1 VPSHIHIEQSGDVAI
16 VRIDRPPAN
25 ALDLDLLAEGHAVR
39 EQLAQAEPGAVVIT
53 GRERFFSAGL
63 DLKAVPELSPAQQ
76 RQTVDGINR
85 LFSGWYSFPRPVVAA
100 VNGHAI
106 AGGLI
111 LALCADHRVCA
122 TEGKLG
128 LTELR
133 AGIPY
138 PAAAIAVVRAELSA
152 LAARRLVL
160 GAALVEPAE
169 ALELGVVDELCATT
183 EEVLPRALEVAAA
196 LATLPRATYGVVKR
210 QLRAVTIEAIERVLS
225 GGAGDPVLG
234 TWIGDDTRA
243 AAASL
248 LPDGGEAS

>member
-1 VPSHIHIEQSGDVAI
+1 V

-39 EQLAQAEPGAVVIT
+39 EQLASDEPGAVVIT
-53 GRERFFSAGL
+53 GRERFFSAGM
-63 DLKAVPELSPAQQ
+63 DLKAVPELSPAEQ

-85 LFSGWYSFPRPVVAA
+85 LFSGWYAFPRPVVAA

-152 LAARRLVL
+152 STARRLAL
-160 GAALVEPAE
+160 GAELFTPED
-169 ALELGVVDELCATT
+169 ALELGVVDELCAR
-183 EEVLPRALEVAAA
+183 ESSANCGR
-196 LATLPRATYGVVKR
+196 
-210 QLRAVTIEAIERVLS
+210 LR
-225 GGAGDPVLG
+225 
-234 TWIGDDTRA
+234 
-243 AAASL
+243 
-248 LPDGGEAS
+248 